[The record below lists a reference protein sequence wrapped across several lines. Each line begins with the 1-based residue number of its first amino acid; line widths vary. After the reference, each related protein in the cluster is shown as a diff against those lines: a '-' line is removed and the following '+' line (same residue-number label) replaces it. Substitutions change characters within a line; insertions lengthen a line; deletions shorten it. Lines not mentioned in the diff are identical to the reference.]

1 MLISEKLY
9 LLMANN
15 HPKPEAVMSQAGYG
29 MNAAVLSD
37 LMIAGRVAFSDDPE
51 SRIQLIGAGPCPD
64 PVLAQPLEK
73 LEKKAVTTLGEAVKI
88 PSLCNVRRV
97 TDSLAKQGI
106 IEYGAKSLFGLG
118 KERVRVLNDQIE
130 RQIRHDLA
138 AEMHGE
144 KTAGISDSAVLSIL
158 QATGKTHQILAEE
171 LSSMSEPQAR
181 ERIAEIAQDTPAA
194 DSVQRTVV
202 TMNVII
208 TSERLIPTA
217 AKSSYF

>member
-9 LLMANN
+9 LLMADNR
-15 HPKPEAVMSQAGYG
+15 HKPEAVMSAAGYG

-37 LMIAGRVAFSDDPE
+37 LMIAGRIAFSKDPD
-51 SRIQLIGAGPCPD
+51 SRIQFIGAGPCPD
-64 PVLAQPLEK
+64 PVLAAPLEK

-97 TDSLAKQGI
+97 TDSLARQGI
-106 IEYGAKSLFGLG
+106 VEYGARSMLGLG
-118 KERVRVLNDQIE
+118 KERVHVLNDQIE
-130 RQIRHDLA
+130 RQIRNDLA
-138 AEMHGE
+138 AEIHGD
-144 KTAGISDSAVLSIL
+144 KTAGVSDSAVLCIL
-158 QATGKTHQILAEE
+158 QATGKTRQVLAEE

-194 DSVQRTVV
+194 DSVQRAVA

-208 TSERLIPTA
+208 TSERVIPTA
-217 AKSSYF
+217 SKSSYF

>member
-9 LLMANN
+9 LLMADNR
-15 HPKPEAVMSQAGYG
+15 HKPESVMSAAGYG

-37 LMIAGRVAFSDDPE
+37 LMIAGRIAFSKDPD
-51 SRIQLIGAGPCPD
+51 SRIQFIGAGPCPD
-64 PVLAQPLEK
+64 PVLAAPLEK

-97 TDSLAKQGI
+97 TDSLARQGI
-106 IEYGAKSLFGLG
+106 VEYGARSMLGLG
-118 KERVRVLNDQIE
+118 KERVHVLNDQIE
-130 RQIRHDLA
+130 RQIRNDLA
-138 AEMHGE
+138 AEIHGE
-144 KTAGISDSAVLSIL
+144 KTAGVSDSAVLCIL
-158 QATGKTHQILAEE
+158 QATGKTRQVLAEE

-194 DSVQRTVV
+194 DSVQRAVA

-208 TSERLIPTA
+208 TSERVIPTA
-217 AKSSYF
+217 SKSSYF